1 MGESV
6 LKPDPQKRE
15 SVAVRSWIPSALF
28 ADAGLTRE
36 SHSLLL
42 GGVRLSEIAEK
53 AGTPTFVYNAEVI
66 RRQFRTLDTG
76 LAGVKHRVCFAVK
89 ANSNLAR
96 AAGAT

>member
-1 MGESV
+1 MDTE
-6 LKPDPQKRE
+6 
-15 SVAVRSWIPSALF
+15 ALF

-36 SHSLLL
+36 GHSLLL

-76 LAGVKHRVCFAVK
+76 LSRGEAPGLFRGEGQQQP
-89 ANSNLAR
+89 R
-96 AAGAT
+96 GATGAT